1 MNLRKR
7 EEKYGA
13 VFPINKA
20 ELGKLS
26 TVSFLKGIQMELSKN
41 LFFRLKTLKLSK
53 SSKNSTSIII
63 TLNQTQLKCETT
75 STIQCTESICVLST
89 NSKMIN
95 MGISH
100 IL

>member
-53 SSKNSTSIII
+53 LSKDSTSSIIL

-75 STIQCTESICVLST
+75 STHNTVY
-89 NSKMIN
+89 
-95 MGISH
+95 
-100 IL
+100 

>member
-75 STIQCTESICVLST
+75 STIQCTESICV
-89 NSKMIN
+89 
-95 MGISH
+95 
-100 IL
+100 